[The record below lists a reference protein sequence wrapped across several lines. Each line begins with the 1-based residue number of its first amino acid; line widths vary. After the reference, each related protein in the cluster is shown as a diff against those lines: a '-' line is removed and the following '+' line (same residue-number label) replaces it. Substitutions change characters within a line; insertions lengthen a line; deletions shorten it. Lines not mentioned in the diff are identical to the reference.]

1 MLADVQITII
11 PKYHAT
17 YGCRPLPTV
26 ELQFVCQDF
35 TVTTRIA
42 NVQKKG
48 GGGGYIRRIH
58 GCHQTTGFTS
68 PHSTVC
74 IGYSV
79 GL

>member
-42 NVQKKG
+42 NIQKKG
-48 GGGGYIRRIH
+48 GGGIY
-58 GCHQTTGFTS
+58 
-68 PHSTVC
+68 PAHSWLPSAADNWF
-74 IGYSV
+74 Y
-79 GL
+79 